1 MQKICIIGDGMSG
14 LIAAAILGQENI
26 KIDLYSSKEKKIK
39 SNKDNRT
46 TAISENNYKY
56 LLNKFNLQ
64 SSKFFWPSKE
74 VNLFY
79 ENDNQIKNFLNLKEQ
94 NENLMYIF
102 KNNQFIRIIDRIIL
116 KNKKI
121 KIVKKKI
128 DKVDFSNG
136 SILVKKQKFNYD
148 LIVLCTGINSD
159 LYKKITINRNI
170 EKNYKEV
177 AITTTI
183 KHRSDIMNARQ
194 YFLNEGPLAIL
205 PFSNN
210 SFSVVWSIDATF
222 FDKNYKIIR
231 NVLKSKIQTILDKI
245 KISSIDN
252 INSYPLYLNLKTNYF
267 KKNVL
272 ILGDGLH
279 TVHPMAGQG
288 FNLVIRDVKKL
299 SELISRTVKLGILIS
314 NSNILKDFF
323 NSRKPENNILGLGVN
338 LTNMFF
344 KNNKY
349 FSPFRNILLENVK
362 NFDFVKKL
370 SKQIS
375 NKGIS
380 I

>member
-39 SNKDNRT
+39 SKKDNRT

-102 KNNQFIRIIDRIIL
+102 KNNQFIRIINRVIL

-136 SILVKKQKFNYD
+136 SILVKKQKFSYD
-148 LIVLCTGINSD
+148 LIVLCAGINSD

-183 KHRSDIMNARQ
+183 KHRSDIKNARQ

-210 SFSVVWSIDATF
+210 SFSVVWSINATF
-222 FDKNYKIIR
+222 FDENYKIIK
-231 NVLKSKIQTILDKI
+231 NLLKSKIQTILDKI

-279 TVHPMAGQG
+279 AVHPLAGQG

-349 FSPFRNILLENVK
+349 FSPLRNILLENVK

>member
-39 SNKDNRT
+39 SKKDNRT

-183 KHRSDIMNARQ
+183 KHRSDIKNARQ

-222 FDKNYKIIR
+222 FDENYKIIK
-231 NVLKSKIQTILDKI
+231 NLLKSKIQTILDKI

-252 INSYPLYLNLKTNYF
+252 IYSYPLYLNLKTNYF

>member
-26 KIDLYSSKEKKIK
+26 KIDFYSSKEKKIK
-39 SNKDNRT
+39 SKKDNRT

-136 SILVKKQKFNYD
+136 SILVKKQKFSYD

-183 KHRSDIMNARQ
+183 KHRSDIKNARQ

-222 FDKNYKIIR
+222 FDQNYKIIR
-231 NVLKSKIQTILDKI
+231 NVLKSKIQTILEKI

-252 INSYPLYLNLKTNYF
+252 IHSYPLYLNLKTNYF

>member
-121 KIVKKKI
+121 KIFKKKI

-136 SILVKKQKFNYD
+136 
-148 LIVLCTGINSD
+148 
-159 LYKKITINRNI
+159 
-170 EKNYKEV
+170 
-177 AITTTI
+177 
-183 KHRSDIMNARQ
+183 
-194 YFLNEGPLAIL
+194 
-205 PFSNN
+205 
-210 SFSVVWSIDATF
+210 
-222 FDKNYKIIR
+222 
-231 NVLKSKIQTILDKI
+231 
-245 KISSIDN
+245 
-252 INSYPLYLNLKTNYF
+252 
-267 KKNVL
+267 
-272 ILGDGLH
+272 
-279 TVHPMAGQG
+279 
-288 FNLVIRDVKKL
+288 
-299 SELISRTVKLGILIS
+299 
-314 NSNILKDFF
+314 
-323 NSRKPENNILGLGVN
+323 
-338 LTNMFF
+338 
-344 KNNKY
+344 
-349 FSPFRNILLENVK
+349 
-362 NFDFVKKL
+362 
-370 SKQIS
+370 
-375 NKGIS
+375 
-380 I
+380 

>member
-56 LLNKFNLQ
+56 LLNKFNLK

-79 ENDNQIKNFLNLKEQ
+79 ENNNQMKNFLNLKEQ

-116 KNKKI
+116 KNKKV
-121 KIVKKKI
+121 KIFKKKI
-128 DKVDFSNG
+128 NK
-136 SILVKKQKFNYD
+136 
-148 LIVLCTGINSD
+148 
-159 LYKKITINRNI
+159 NRNI

-183 KHRSDIMNARQ
+183 KHRSDIKNARQ

-210 SFSVVWSIDATF
+210 SFSVVWSINATF
-222 FDKNYKIIR
+222 FDENYKIIK
-231 NVLKSKIQTILDKI
+231 NLLKSKIQTILDKI

-279 TVHPMAGQG
+279 AVHPLAGQG

-299 SELISRTVKLGILIS
+299 AELISRTVKLGILIS

-349 FSPFRNILLENVK
+349 FSPLRNIILENVK

>member
-56 LLNKFNLQ
+56 LLNKFNLK

-183 KHRSDIMNARQ
+183 KHRSDIKNARQ

-231 NVLKSKIQTILDKI
+231 NVLKSKIQTILE
-245 KISSIDN
+245 
-252 INSYPLYLNLKTNYF
+252 INTY
-267 KKNVL
+267 
-272 ILGDGLH
+272 
-279 TVHPMAGQG
+279 
-288 FNLVIRDVKKL
+288 
-299 SELISRTVKLGILIS
+299 
-314 NSNILKDFF
+314 
-323 NSRKPENNILGLGVN
+323 
-338 LTNMFF
+338 
-344 KNNKY
+344 
-349 FSPFRNILLENVK
+349 
-362 NFDFVKKL
+362 
-370 SKQIS
+370 
-375 NKGIS
+375 
-380 I
+380 

>member
-39 SNKDNRT
+39 SKKDNRT

-183 KHRSDIMNARQ
+183 KHRSDIKNARQ

-222 FDKNYKIIR
+222 FDKITK
-231 NVLKSKIQTILDKI
+231 
-245 KISSIDN
+245 
-252 INSYPLYLNLKTNYF
+252 
-267 KKNVL
+267 
-272 ILGDGLH
+272 
-279 TVHPMAGQG
+279 
-288 FNLVIRDVKKL
+288 
-299 SELISRTVKLGILIS
+299 
-314 NSNILKDFF
+314 
-323 NSRKPENNILGLGVN
+323 
-338 LTNMFF
+338 
-344 KNNKY
+344 
-349 FSPFRNILLENVK
+349 
-362 NFDFVKKL
+362 
-370 SKQIS
+370 
-375 NKGIS
+375 
-380 I
+380 

>member
-56 LLNKFNLQ
+56 LLNKFNLK

-136 SILVKKQKFNYD
+136 SILVKKQKSSYD

-183 KHRSDIMNARQ
+183 KHRSGIKNARQ

-210 SFSVVWSIDATF
+210 SFSVVWSINATF
-222 FDKNYKIIR
+222 FDENYKIIK
-231 NVLKSKIQTILDKI
+231 NLLKSKIQTILDKI

-279 TVHPMAGQG
+279 AVHPLAGQG

-349 FSPFRNILLENVK
+349 FSPLRNILLENVK

>member
-56 LLNKFNLQ
+56 LLNKFNLK

-79 ENDNQIKNFLNLKEQ
+79 ENNNQMKNFLNLKEQ

-121 KIVKKKI
+121 KIFKKKI

-136 SILVKKQKFNYD
+136 SILVKKQKSSYD

-183 KHRSDIMNARQ
+183 KHRSDIKNARQ

-210 SFSVVWSIDATF
+210 SFSVVWSINATF
-222 FDKNYKIIR
+222 FDENYKIIK
-231 NVLKSKIQTILDKI
+231 NLLKSKIQTILDKI

-279 TVHPMAGQG
+279 AVHPLAGQG

-349 FSPFRNILLENVK
+349 FSPLRNILLENVK

>member
-1 MQKICIIGDGMSG
+1 MPDP
-14 LIAAAILGQENI
+14 
-26 KIDLYSSKEKKIK
+26 K
-39 SNKDNRT
+39 SNKD
-46 TAISENNYKY
+46 
-56 LLNKFNLQ
+56 L
-64 SSKFFWPSKE
+64 FF
-74 VNLFY
+74 
-79 ENDNQIKNFLNLKEQ
+79 
-94 NENLMYIF
+94 
-102 KNNQFIRIIDRIIL
+102 
-116 KNKKI
+116 
-121 KIVKKKI
+121 
-128 DKVDFSNG
+128 
-136 SILVKKQKFNYD
+136 
-148 LIVLCTGINSD
+148 
-159 LYKKITINRNI
+159 
-170 EKNYKEV
+170 
-177 AITTTI
+177 
-183 KHRSDIMNARQ
+183 
-194 YFLNEGPLAIL
+194 
-205 PFSNN
+205 
-210 SFSVVWSIDATF
+210 VV
-222 FDKNYKIIR
+222 
-231 NVLKSKIQTILDKI
+231 
-245 KISSIDN
+245 
-252 INSYPLYLNLKTNYF
+252 NYF

>member
-39 SNKDNRT
+39 SKKDNRT

-222 FDKNYKIIR
+222 FDQNYKIIR
-231 NVLKSKIQTILDKI
+231 NILKSKIQTILEKI
-245 KISSIDN
+245 KILSIDN